1 MRLVRAYSN
10 ILGAPSLLRVAVSPY
25 VRLPSAFLI
34 CLPLVAVTCL
44 VPRAQALDL
53 QTFTPWADNNRLVS
67 VMGAQSFDSGECAV
81 GSYVTQ
87 SHKPLRFT
95 TEAGQHLNDGLR
107 DLNSAFVMASCGLGA
122 NLTLMANLP
131 VHWISGSPLASPRET
146 KTTKAAVGDT
156 RLLLRWT
163 LLNRDIPYQGGSFA
177 LAPYVVVPRNR
188 TSQIAGVSL
197 NALSEGQTAAGGQI
211 IYDYFFTGRHYVA
224 ANLGYHH
231 RQTQTFLGTKVG
243 PESRMALGYSF
254 LLDAASGFH
263 SYFEWQRRQSLGADQ
278 SNKLLSPGEWQ
289 AGLGAKP
296 FGDHLAIFAGAGKG
310 LGGGFGTPVHRLY
323 AGIEWTISKP
333 APPLKAFEETELDP
347 VVLNAQK
354 VPGSV
359 QLQLR
364 ASKRKDIAF
373 TLRTSA
379 GGTVL
384 SGKVKSSGPSLNL
397 LPPGVYTIEVQARGY
412 AKKSQTLVVTPGI
425 TSVIEVTQQKAGD
438 LLVVSRLAVPGI
450 QFETKK
456 AVLKPESFPDL
467 DQLAKVMRDSQAIQ
481 LLAIEGHT
489 DNVGQRE
496 RNVNL
501 SAARANAVENYLID
515 KGVDP
520 RRLTTKGIGPDSPAV
535 ANDSAVGR
543 AKNRRVE
550 FVIRAVATA
559 H

>member
-1 MRLVRAYSN
+1 
-10 ILGAPSLLRVAVSPY
+10 
-25 VRLPSAFLI
+25 
-34 CLPLVAVTCL
+34 
-44 VPRAQALDL
+44 
-53 QTFTPWADNNRLVS
+53 
-67 VMGAQSFDSGECAV
+67 MGAQSSDSGECAI

-87 SHKPLRFT
+87 SQKPLRFT
-95 TEAGQHLNDGLR
+95 TEAGQQLDHGLR
-107 DLNSAFVMASCGLGA
+107 NLNTAFAMASCGIGA
-122 NLTLMANLP
+122 NLTLLANLP
-131 VHWISGSPLASPRET
+131 VHWISGAPMASTQES
-146 KTTKAAVGDT
+146 KTTKAALGDT
-156 RLLLRWT
+156 HLLLRWT

-177 LAPYVVVPRNR
+177 LAPYIVVPRNR
-188 TSQIAGVSL
+188 ASQIAGMSL
-197 NALSEGQTAAGGQI
+197 NTLSEGQTAAGGQI
-211 IYDYFFTGRHYVA
+211 IYDYFFTARHYVA

-243 PESRMALGYSF
+243 PESRMALGYSY
-254 LLDAASGFH
+254 LLDAVSGFH
-263 SYFEWQRRQSLGADQ
+263 SYFEWQRRQSLGPDKGNQ
-278 SNKLLSPGEWQ
+278 LLSSSEWQ
-289 AGLGAKP
+289 VGLGAKP
-296 FGDHLAIFAGAGKG
+296 FGDHLAIFTGAGKG
-310 LGGGFGTPVHRLY
+310 LGGGFGTPVQRLF

-333 APPLKAFEETELDP
+333 APPLKAFEETELDL

-354 VPGSV
+354 ESGSV

-384 SGKVKSSGPSLNL
+384 SGKVKSSGPTLNSI
-397 LPPGVYTIEVQARGY
+397 PPGVYTIEVQARGY
-412 AKKSQTLVVTPGI
+412 MKKSQTLVITPGI
-425 TSVIEVTQQKAGD
+425 TSVIEVTPQKAGD
-438 LLVVSRLAVPGI
+438 LLLVSRLAVPGI

-456 AVLKPESFPDL
+456 AIIKPESFTDL
-467 DQLAKVMRDSQAIQ
+467 DRLAKVMRDSQAIQ

-535 ANDSAVGR
+535 ANDSAAGR

>member
-1 MRLVRAYSN
+1 MRVVRAYSN
-10 ILGAPSLLRVAVSPY
+10 ILGAPSLLRVAASHY
-25 VRLPSAFLI
+25 VRLPSAYTI
-34 CLPLVAVTCL
+34 CLLLVAVTCL

-87 SHKPLRFT
+87 SHKPLRFN
-95 TEAGQHLNDGLR
+95 TEAGQQLDQGLR
-107 DLNSAFVMASCGLGA
+107 NLNTAFAMASCGIGA
-122 NLTLMANLP
+122 NLTLLANLP
-131 VHWISGSPLASPRET
+131 FHWISGAPAASTQES
-146 KTTKAAVGDT
+146 KTTKAVVGDT
-156 RLLLRWT
+156 HLLLRWT

-177 LAPYVVVPRNR
+177 LAPYIVVPRNR

-197 NALSEGQTAAGGQI
+197 NALSEGQTTSGGQI
-211 IYDYFFTGRHYVA
+211 IYDYFFTARHYVA

-231 RQTQTFLGTKVG
+231 RQTQNFLGTKVG
-243 PESRMALGYSF
+243 PESRLALGYSY

-263 SYFEWQRRQSLGADQ
+263 SYFEWQRRQTLGGDQ
-278 SNKLLSPGEWQ
+278 GSKLLSSSEWQ
-289 AGLGAKP
+289 VGLGAKP

-310 LGGGFGTPVHRLY
+310 LGGGFGTPVHRIY
-323 AGIEWTISKP
+323 AGIEWTVSKP

-347 VVLNAQK
+347 VVLDAQK

-359 QLQLR
+359 QMQLR

-373 TLRTSA
+373 TLRTSV

-384 SGKVKSSGPSLNL
+384 SGKIKSGGPTLTA
-397 LPPGVYTIEVQARGY
+397 LPPGVYAVDVQARGY
-412 AKKSQTLVVTPGI
+412 AKKSQTLVVTSGI
-425 TSVIEVTQQKAGD
+425 TSVIEVTPQKAGD

-456 AVLKPESFPDL
+456 AVIKPESFADL
-467 DQLAKVMRDSQAIQ
+467 DRVAKVMRESQAIQ

-489 DNVGQRE
+489 DNVGKRE

-520 RRLTTKGIGPDSPAV
+520 RRLTTRGIGPDSPVV
-535 ANDSAVGR
+535 ANDSAAGR

-550 FVIRAVATA
+550 FVIRVVATSR
-559 H
+559 

>member
-1 MRLVRAYSN
+1 MRAVRANSN
-10 ILGAPSLLRVAVSPY
+10 IVGAASLLREAAAPY

-34 CLPLVAVTCL
+34 CLSILAVSCL
-44 VPRAQALDL
+44 APTAYALDL

-67 VMGAQSFDSGECAV
+67 VMGAQSSDAGECAL

-95 TEAGQHLNDGLR
+95 TEAGEHLADGLH
-107 DLNSAFVMASCGLGA
+107 DLNSTFVVAACGVGA

-131 VHWISGSPLASPRET
+131 VHWMSGAPVASTQES
-146 KTTKAAVGDT
+146 KTTKAAFGDT
-156 RLLLRWT
+156 HLLLRWT

-177 LAPYVVVPRNR
+177 VAPYVVVPRHR

-197 NALSEGQTAAGGQI
+197 TTLSEGQTAAGGQI
-211 IYDYFFTGRHYVA
+211 IYDYFFTARHYIA

-243 PESRMALGYSF
+243 PESRMALGYSY

-263 SYFEWQRRQSLGADQ
+263 SYFEWQRRQSLGADRG
-278 SNKLLSPGEWQ
+278 NKLLSSSEWQ
-289 AGLGAKP
+289 VGLGAKP
-296 FGDHLAIFAGAGKG
+296 FGDHVTIVAGAGKG
-310 LGGGFGTPVHRLY
+310 LGSGFGTPVHRLY
-323 AGIEWTISKP
+323 AGVEWTISKP

-347 VVLNAQK
+347 EVLNAQQ
-354 VPGSV
+354 VQGSV

-364 ASKRKDIAF
+364 GSKRRDIAF
-373 TLRTSA
+373 TLRRSL

-384 SGKVKSSGPSLNL
+384 SGKVKSSGPSLNS
-397 LPPGVYTIEVQARGY
+397 LPPGVYIVEVQARGY
-412 AKKSQTLVVTPGI
+412 AKTSQTLVITPGI
-425 TSVIEVTQQKAGD
+425 TSVIEVTPQKAGD
-438 LLVVSRLAVPGI
+438 LQVLSRLAVPGI

-456 AVLKPESFPDL
+456 AVIKPESFADL
-467 DQLAKVMRDSQAIQ
+467 DRLAKVMRESQAIQ

-489 DNVGQRE
+489 DNVGQRK

-501 SAARANAVENYLID
+501 SAARADAVENYLID

-535 ANDSAVGR
+535 ANDSAAGR